1 MKKTL
6 LFVALAAFMASG
18 CSKTWSGFKQDSRE
32 FATDTKQVIH
42 NATAPE
48 THVTASGTMVNPVNN
63 PSVQVVDSVDPTTVQ
78 TIQYVPVAN
87 VVQ

>member
-6 LFVALAAFMASG
+6 LLVTVAALMTSG

-63 PSVQVVDSVDPTTVQ
+63 PSVQVDTVDTTTVQ
-78 TIQYVPVAN
+78 TVQYVPVSN